1 MNHINTRPQLAQEGI
16 AFTVSVDSLTHECIV
31 THDALHKLAELKSID
46 NGDSNAMELFH
57 AHEAVING
65 VARRLVG
72 AGVQGNPLVM
82 RPATFCAPHTA

>member
-1 MNHINTRPQLAQEGI
+1 MKSINTQPQLAQEGV
-16 AFTVSVDSLTHECIV
+16 AFTVNVDSLTHECIV

-46 NGDSNAMELFH
+46 HDDSNAMEIFH
-57 AHEAVING
+57 AHEAIING

-82 RPATFCAPHTA
+82 RSATFCAPRTP